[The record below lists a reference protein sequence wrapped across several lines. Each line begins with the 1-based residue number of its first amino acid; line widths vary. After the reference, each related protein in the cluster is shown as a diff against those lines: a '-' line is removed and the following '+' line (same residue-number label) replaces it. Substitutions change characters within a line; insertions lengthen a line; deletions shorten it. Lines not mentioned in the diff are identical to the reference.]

1 MNILF
6 IGDIVGRL
14 GRVTVAE
21 ILPSLKKRD
30 NIGLVIANGENL
42 AHGRGVN
49 RRVLE
54 EVKES
59 GVDFFTSGDHIFDK
73 EDFKNEIEYL
83 PILKPANFP
92 TSQPG
97 FGYYPLD
104 LKEKGRFLIISLVGR
119 TFIEYRDFEV
129 ASPFTT
135 VDKILDEYKDEK
147 LTGILVDFHAEA
159 TSEKVAM
166 GWYLD
171 GRVSAVLGTHTHVPT
186 ADFRVLPKGTAFVSD
201 VGMVGARDGVLGVK
215 KEIIVNRFLNPEIRE
230 SFEWVEKG
238 PTVFNSVLVE
248 IDEKNGKAKS
258 IRRVDELSS
267 F

>member
-6 IGDIVGRL
+6 IGDIVGKL
-14 GRVTVAE
+14 GRVTTGK

-30 NIGLVIANGENL
+30 NISLVIPIGENL
-42 AHGRGVN
+42 AHGRGAN

-54 EVKES
+54 EVKVS

-92 TSQPG
+92 KEQPG
-97 FGYYPLD
+97 FGYYLLD
-104 LKEKGRFLIISLVGR
+104 LKETGRFLVISLVGR
-119 TFIEYRDFEV
+119 TFIENRNFEV

-135 VDKILDEYKDEK
+135 VDAILEEYKDEK

-186 ADFRVLPKGTAFVSD
+186 ADCRILPGGTAFVSD
-201 VGMVGARDGVLGVK
+201 VGMVGARDGVLGVEK
-215 KEIIVNRFLNPEIRE
+215 DIIVNRFLNPEIRE
-230 SFEWVEKG
+230 SFQWVEKG
-238 PTVFNSVLVE
+238 PAVFNSLLIE
-248 IDEKNGKAKS
+248 IDDKTGKAIS
-258 IRRVDELSS
+258 IKRVDELSD
-267 F
+267 